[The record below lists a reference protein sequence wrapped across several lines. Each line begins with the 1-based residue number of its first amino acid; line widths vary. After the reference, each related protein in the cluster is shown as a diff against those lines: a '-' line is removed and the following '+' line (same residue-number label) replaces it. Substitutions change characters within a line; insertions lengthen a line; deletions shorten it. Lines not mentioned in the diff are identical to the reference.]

1 MAENDLFP
9 CNVVWNRPQID
20 ISQVKPPN
28 SDPRSH
34 KFSTPSPTCD
44 PNLGPN
50 VILEDVHTDVCQKT
64 QGGYDYDVGLHW
76 RILAAILYGI
86 YTWFPLNTTSRI
98 VGKLTRVPLPRVLR
112 GPVVRAYAWIFSARL
127 EEAEFHNDLA
137 RYNSISQFFR
147 RRLVP
152 SARPVDPVA
161 CLTSPADGK
170 VISCGRVEKGHLEQ
184 VKGLAY
190 TIRALLGPHA
200 CLARHKDYGRMR
212 RVSTLPSR
220 LDALGQEEAAGGT
233 ETPTAAE
240 PVKRRHH
247 FIRDSPLTEPVKH
260 LYHCA
265 IYLAPGDY
273 HCFHSPADWKIDMR
287 RHFPGR
293 LFSVC
298 SLVTSWL
305 NGVFC
310 INERAVYMG
319 NWSHGFFAF
328 VAVGAT
334 NVGSIHVFSDPNLV
348 TNRLPSYLRYLF
360 TSRRGVKVKGS
371 NNPDSACEQGSMPVI
386 VKMDGYEDLHF
397 GKPIQSTKGELFGEF
412 NFGSTIVLI
421 FEAPPEFHFFVKR
434 SERVR
439 VGQALGNV
447 AKPDS

>member
-1 MAENDLFP
+1 
-9 CNVVWNRPQID
+9 
-20 ISQVKPPN
+20 
-28 SDPRSH
+28 
-34 KFSTPSPTCD
+34 
-44 PNLGPN
+44 
-50 VILEDVHTDVCQKT
+50 
-64 QGGYDYDVGLHW
+64 
-76 RILAAILYGI
+76 
-86 YTWFPLNTTSRI
+86 
-98 VGKLTRVPLPRVLR
+98 
-112 GPVVRAYAWIFSARL
+112 
-127 EEAEFHNDLA
+127 
-137 RYNSISQFFR
+137 
-147 RRLVP
+147 
-152 SARPVDPVA
+152 
-161 CLTSPADGK
+161 TSPADGK
-170 VISCGRVEKGHLEQ
+170 VISCGRVEEGHLEQ

-190 TIRALLGPHA
+190 TLRALLGPHA
-200 CLARHKDYGRMR
+200 RLDRRSDYGRMR
-212 RVSTLPSR
+212 RVKTLPSR
-220 LDALGQEEAAGGT
+220 LDALSREEAAGET
-233 ETPTAAE
+233 ERQTQMAAE
-240 PVKRRHH
+240 AAKHKHP
-247 FIRDSPLTEPVKH
+247 FIRDAPLACAGEPAKH

-273 HCFHSPADWKIDMR
+273 HCFHSPTDWKIDMR
-287 RHFPGR
+287 RHFPDRIEDMVCTGRVVFGFEFTEIVMPAKYDEWFSGR

-319 NWSHGFFAF
+319 NWLHGFFAF

-371 NNPDSACEQGSMPVI
+371 NNLDSASEQGSMPVI

-397 GKPIQSTKGELFGEF
+397 VQSIQSTKGELFGEF

-421 FEAPPEFHFFVKR
+421 FEAPPGFQFFVKR